1 MVIRSLRRKPDLRLQ
16 RNRTMLLLAAV
27 VLWSGALI
35 ARLVDLQVFQHDW
48 YVQAAHTQQTAV
60 IKLPAQRG
68 DIFARG
74 GQTLATSVELASV
87 YAHPNQVVDP
97 RAAAELL
104 APALQRSVESLYG
117 QLSTNK
123 RFVYLRRKASPEIAK
138 AVREVIHSTGL
149 AGIALHP
156 DAKRYYPQRSLG
168 AHVTGFVGIDNLGQ
182 SGVELF
188 YDDLI
193 RGEPGSLNT
202 LRDGHR
208 RVIGVRS
215 WALENP
221 TRGHDLILT
230 IDWTLQFA
238 AEVAIERAVRA
249 RGAKGGSIVAM
260 DPNSGEILAMA
271 SYPTFNPNVRNDV
284 AFRDHQVNQVINSP
298 FEPGS
303 AFKVITAA
311 AALHEGVV
319 TASEP
324 IDCEGGHYA
333 VANHTYNDSK
343 LGFGVMPFRDVLAN
357 SSNVGTIKVCLRM
370 SPETYFSWVTDFGF
384 GGRTGIDLPA
394 EHGGLLTAPSQWS
407 KLTQSSMAFGQ
418 EIGTTPL
425 QLATAV
431 SASYMNIPLA
441 HTQGGEVTGSIDES
455 VRHGVTK
462 LAHLHFPATQKAA
475 QNLIRMGEDPATVH
489 VTGCPSIDIV
499 NETDLSLPA
508 DVFERYKGVGSVI
521 DATKPYLV
529 VLQHPVT
536 TEYPHGHEQIDETI
550 RAVSKINMQALW
562 LWPNVD
568 AGSDDVAKGIRVF
581 REDEHPTNIQFLRN
595 VTAEDYACIINNC
608 ACLVGNS
615 SSALREGSCMGVPAV
630 NIGTRQ
636 SGREHGENVTH
647 AGYDAADIEQAIRM
661 QISNG
666 RYPRSTLYGD
676 GSAGEQIANILATA
690 EVRIQKRL
698 AY

>member
-16 RNRTMLLLAAV
+16 RNRTMLLLAVV

-87 YAHPNQVVDP
+87 YAHPNQVADP

-303 AFKVITAA
+303 VFKVITAA

-431 SASYMNIPLA
+431 SAIANGGLLVRPYILREVRDRNGDLVPRLR
-441 HTQGGEVTGSIDES
+441 TRGGEVIEVGRRHVRRRVLSEAVAHEVTTIMEHVVATGT
-455 VRHGVTK
+455 GKT
-462 LAHLHFPATQKAA
+462 A
-475 QNLIRMGEDPATVH
+475 QIPGYRVAGKTSTAEKIDPATGRYTKYVAAF
-489 VTGCPSIDIV
+489 VGF
-499 NETDLSLPA
+499 LPA
-508 DVFERYKGVGSVI
+508 SDPRVLI
-521 DATKPYLV
+521 LV
-529 VLQHPVT
+529 VVDEPQRRLGHGGSQAAAPAFIEVAEAAIRVLRLAPDAIRQPRFWITGRERAEPVT
-536 TEYPHGHEQIDETI
+536 TD
-550 RAVSKINMQALW
+550 RVSPL
-562 LWPNVD
+562 P
-568 AGSDDVAKGIRVF
+568 
-581 REDEHPTNIQFLRN
+581 
-595 VTAEDYACIINNC
+595 
-608 ACLVGNS
+608 
-615 SSALREGSCMGVPAV
+615 
-630 NIGTRQ
+630 
-636 SGREHGENVTH
+636 
-647 AGYDAADIEQAIRM
+647 
-661 QISNG
+661 
-666 RYPRSTLYGD
+666 
-676 GSAGEQIANILATA
+676 
-690 EVRIQKRL
+690 
-698 AY
+698 